1 MNTNLPAIE
10 PVTDEDYAAAC
21 ATAFLL
27 GLRPVL
33 EQDRRRVAERQAN
46 HDTTHAEG
54 CASWGRG
61 HYECAMVET
70 ERLRAENTHLRTL
83 VAVQATPC
91 VYCGLTEM
99 AKCTRGFP
107 GCARADDLICGEE
120 EAFKAVVSERNTLRA
135 EVARLKDERADCEP
149 FLKEGERLDECLERW
164 RTDATAVLDLLVKE
178 KKKSEAL
185 EAEVARLTATLN
197 GKENSD
203 A

>member
-1 MNTNLPAIE
+1 VSGQPAIE
-10 PVTDEDYAAAC
+10 PVTDEDTRV
-21 ATAFLL
+21 ATQSYFINIKHI
-27 GLRPVL
+27 L
-33 EQDRRRVAERQAN
+33 EQDRRRVAERQASEV
-46 HDTTHAEG
+46 EG
-54 CASWGRG
+54 
-61 HYECAMVET
+61 
-70 ERLRAENTHLRTL
+70 LRAENTHLRTL

-135 EVARLKDERADCEP
+135 EVARL
-149 FLKEGERLDECLERW
+149 
-164 RTDATAVLDLLVKE
+164 TA
-178 KKKSEAL
+178 A
-185 EAEVARLTATLN
+185 LN